1 MKMNSEDVK
10 IKKVIYSNPCTH
22 IIWEDGTKTTSKC
35 DEADYYDELT
45 GFMMC
50 VFKKM
55 FPAKQM
61 RKMFNNYVYGNDK
74 KYIKRDKKSKTPKL
88 KDYEGTMTL
97 EGLAKAMKECRKF
110 PVVKEKPTYNWI
122 MPYGTSWEYVFTTD
136 KDLPAGTYTIA
147 VGHGGI

>member
-1 MKMNSEDVK
+1 MNSEDVK

-22 IIWEDGTKTTSKC
+22 ILWEDGTKTTSKC
-35 DEADYYDELT
+35 DDADTYDELT

-74 KYIKRDKKSKTPKL
+74 KYVKRDKKKIKKNYDNVVNYDRL
-88 KDYEGTMTL
+88 KETIKESAKYKFTCDNPHYYMT
-97 EGLAKAMKECRKF
+97 EPHR
-110 PVVKEKPTYNWI
+110 
-122 MPYGTSWEYVFTTD
+122 YVFTLSD
-136 KDLPAGTYTIA
+136 VLPAGTYTIA
-147 VGHGGI
+147 FGHGGI